1 MGALLDNV
9 GFTHAQEGPLNV
21 ITDVAVRFMEKLCK
35 EVKLAG
41 EYCES
46 FLHIENLLN
55 IWLIKGLSSCCIV
68 LIGWLSLLILSFF
81 SLVQAWN
88 CACV

>member
-55 IWLIKGLSSCCIV
+55 I
-68 LIGWLSLLILSFF
+68 
-81 SLVQAWN
+81 
-88 CACV
+88 

>member
-1 MGALLDNV
+1 MTSSVPSTSTQSGVQMASSSTSSCPDPEDVAVLTMRKAMGALLDNV

-41 EYCES
+41 EYCKS
-46 FLHIENLLN
+46 F
-55 IWLIKGLSSCCIV
+55 SS
-68 LIGWLSLLILSFF
+68 
-81 SLVQAWN
+81 N
-88 CACV
+88 